1 MLEPAQF
8 LYTIAKPADKLDFV
22 DGHCRLCG
30 GQLFKYQESE
40 PQLYGDVI
48 GDTWK
53 QEFLTRNKQSSYIC
67 PACSFIF
74 GNISSR
80 VSKYKPENQDLGKP
94 LTGLFKTDRRGE
106 LNEEG
111 KPRMLAAVIASRERG
126 FQAFNILKW
135 AEFGENLI
143 NPPKP
148 PFLVLAA
155 TDIKKGIQYGPWQ
168 SIIALSRETYPV
180 FFNYNV
186 KTAGAEVL
194 NSTLVWINP
203 ATFKKAVELA
213 KKCLERKIKIPNTPD
228 WKLAQMCAQKNN
240 KEETK

>member
-1 MLEPAQF
+1 
-8 LYTIAKPADKLDFV
+8 V

-48 GDTWK
+48 GSTWK

-80 VSKYKPENQDLGKP
+80 IKPENADPGKP
-94 LTGLFKTDRRGE
+94 VTGLLKTDRRGE

-126 FQAFNILKW
+126 FQAFNVLKW

-186 KTAGAEVL
+186 KTAGGDVL
-194 NSTLVWINP
+194 NSTLVWINQLHL
-203 ATFKKAVELA
+203 KKRLS
-213 KKCLERKIKIPNTPD
+213 
-228 WKLAQMCAQKNN
+228 WQKNAW
-240 KEETK
+240 KEKLEYLTLPIGSWRKCALKK